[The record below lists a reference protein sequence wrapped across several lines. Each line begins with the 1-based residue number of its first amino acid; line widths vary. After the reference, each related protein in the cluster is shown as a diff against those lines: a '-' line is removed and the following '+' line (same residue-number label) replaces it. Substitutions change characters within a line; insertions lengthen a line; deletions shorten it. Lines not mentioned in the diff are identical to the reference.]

1 MATGDA
7 ADWNREGLDWPNRG
21 ASRFVQ
27 AGGLRWH
34 VQEFGAGPKLL
45 LVHGTGA
52 ATHSWRALAPLLARH
67 FKVLA
72 PDLPGHGFTE
82 SADAERMSLP
92 GMAESLDALLVSLAF
107 EPQIVAGHSAGAAI
121 LARLCLDGR
130 ITPRVLISLNGA
142 LLPLGGLRN
151 PVFSPLTRLFVS
163 NPFVPRLFA
172 WQASDPTVFGRMLE
186 QTGSSLDS
194 AGADFYRRL
203 AGRPSHVGAALD
215 MMARWD
221 VRELERELPRLRVP
235 LVLVSGGRDRM
246 IPPSHAVD
254 VQRLLPAAERIDLA
268 GLGHLAH
275 EEQPAELAAL
285 IASVAARHAVSMDSA
300 APR

>member
-1 MATGDA
+1 MSAGDA
-7 ADWNREGLDWPNRG
+7 ADWNRDGLDWPNRG

-27 AGGLRWH
+27 AGGMRWH
-34 VQEFGAGPKLL
+34 VQEFGAGPTLL

-52 ATHSWRALAPLLARH
+52 ATHSWRALAPLLAAH
-67 FKVLA
+67 FRVLA

-92 GMAESLDALLVSLAF
+92 GMADSLGALLQALDF
-107 EPQIVAGHSAGAAI
+107 RPEIVAGHSAGAAI

-130 ITPRVLISLNGA
+130 ITPRILISLNGA

-172 WQASDPTVFGRMLE
+172 WQASDPAVFGRMMD
-186 QTGSSLDS
+186 QTGSRIDA

-203 AGRPSHVGAALD
+203 AGKPRHVAAALD

-221 VRELERELPRLRVP
+221 VRELERDLPGLKTP
-235 LVLVSGGRDRM
+235 LALVSGEQDRM
-246 IPPSHAVD
+246 IPPSHAAD
-254 VQRLLPAAERIDLA
+254 VQRLLPAALRIDLP

-275 EEQPAELAAL
+275 EEKPAELAAL
-285 IASVAARHAVSMDSA
+285 IESLAERHAAS
-300 APR
+300 R

>member
-1 MATGDA
+1 MLSAGDA
-7 ADWNREGLDWPNRG
+7 ADWNRDGLDWPNRG

-34 VQEFGAGPKLL
+34 VQEFGAGPSLL

-52 ATHSWRALAPLLARH
+52 ATHSWRALAPLLAQR
-67 FKVLA
+67 FRVLA

-82 SADAERMSLP
+82 SAEADRMSLP
-92 GMAESLDALLVSLAF
+92 GMADSLGALLQAVDF
-107 EPQIVAGHSAGAAI
+107 KPQIVAGHSAGAAI
-121 LARLCLDGR
+121 LARLCLDAR
-130 ITPRVLISLNGA
+130 IAPRVLISLNGA
-142 LLPLGGLRN
+142 LLPLGGLRS

-172 WQASDPTVFGRMLE
+172 WQASDPGVFGRMME
-186 QTGSSLDS
+186 QTGSRIDTT
-194 AGADFYRRL
+194 GADFYRRL
-203 AGRPSHVGAALD
+203 AGKPRHVAAALD

-221 VRELERELPRLRVP
+221 VRDLARELPGLTVP
-235 LVLVSGGRDRM
+235 LVLVSGEQDRM

-254 VQRLLPAAERIDLA
+254 VQRLLPAAERIDLQ

-275 EEQPAELAAL
+275 EERPAELASIIGSLAERYGVT
-285 IASVAARHAVSMDSA
+285 ASR
-300 APR
+300 

>member
-1 MATGDA
+1 MSAGDA
-7 ADWNREGLDWPNRG
+7 ADWNRDGLDWPNRG

-34 VQEFGAGPKLL
+34 VQEFGAGPTLL

-52 ATHSWRALAPLLARH
+52 ATHSWRALAPLLAAH
-67 FKVLA
+67 FRVLA

-92 GMAESLDALLVSLAF
+92 GMADSLGALLQALDF
-107 EPQIVAGHSAGAAI
+107 RPEIVAGHSAGAAI

-130 ITPRVLISLNGA
+130 ITPRILISLNGA

-172 WQASDPTVFGRMLE
+172 WQASDPAVFGRMMD
-186 QTGSSLDS
+186 QTGSRIDA
-194 AGADFYRRL
+194 AGSDFYRRL
-203 AGRPSHVGAALD
+203 AGKPRHVAAALD

-221 VRELERELPRLRVP
+221 VRELERDLPGLKTP
-235 LVLVSGGRDRM
+235 LALVSGEQDRM
-246 IPPSHAVD
+246 IPPSHAAD
-254 VQRLLPAAERIDLA
+254 VQRLLPAALRIDLP

-275 EEQPAELAAL
+275 EEKPAELAAL
-285 IASVAARHAVSMDSA
+285 IESLVERHAAS
-300 APR
+300 R

>member
-1 MATGDA
+1 MSAGDA
-7 ADWNREGLDWPNRG
+7 ADWNRDGLDWPNRG

-34 VQEFGAGPKLL
+34 VQEFGAGPTLL

-52 ATHSWRALAPLLARH
+52 ATHSWRALAPLLAAH
-67 FKVLA
+67 FRVLA

-92 GMAESLDALLVSLAF
+92 GMADSLGALLQALDF
-107 EPQIVAGHSAGAAI
+107 RPEIVAGHSAGAAI

-130 ITPRVLISLNGA
+130 ITPRILISLNGA

-172 WQASDPTVFGRMLE
+172 WQASDPAVFGRMMD
-186 QTGSSLDS
+186 QTGSRIDA
-194 AGADFYRRL
+194 AGSDFYRRL
-203 AGRPSHVGAALD
+203 AGKPRHVAAALD

-221 VRELERELPRLRVP
+221 VRELERDLPGLKTP
-235 LVLVSGGRDRM
+235 LALVSGEQDRM
-246 IPPSHAVD
+246 IPPSHAAD
-254 VQRLLPAAERIDLA
+254 VQRLLPAALRIDLP

-275 EEQPAELAAL
+275 EEKPAELAAL
-285 IASVAARHAVSMDSA
+285 IESLAERHAAS
-300 APR
+300 R

>member
-1 MATGDA
+1 MSAGDA
-7 ADWNREGLDWPNRG
+7 ADWNRDGLDWPNRG

-34 VQEFGAGPKLL
+34 VQEFGAGPTLL

-52 ATHSWRALAPLLARH
+52 ATHSWRALAPLLAAH
-67 FKVLA
+67 FRVLA

-82 SADAERMSLP
+82 SADGERMSLP
-92 GMAESLDALLVSLAF
+92 GMADSLGALLQALDF
-107 EPQIVAGHSAGAAI
+107 RPEIVAGHSAGAAI

-130 ITPRVLISLNGA
+130 ITPRILISLNGA

-172 WQASDPTVFGRMLE
+172 WQASDPAVFGRMMD
-186 QTGSSLDS
+186 QTGSRIDA

-203 AGRPSHVGAALD
+203 AGKPRHVAAALD

-221 VRELERELPRLRVP
+221 VRELERDLPGLKTP
-235 LVLVSGGRDRM
+235 LALVSGEQDRM
-246 IPPSHAVD
+246 ILPSHAAD
-254 VQRLLPAAERIDLA
+254 VQRLLPAALRIDLP

-275 EEQPAELAAL
+275 EEKPAELAAL
-285 IASVAARHAVSMDSA
+285 IESLAERHAAS
-300 APR
+300 R

>member
-1 MATGDA
+1 MPAGDA
-7 ADWNREGLDWPNRG
+7 ADWNLDGLDWPNRG

-34 VQEFGAGPKLL
+34 VQEFGAGPTLL

-52 ATHSWRALAPLLARH
+52 ATHSWRALAPLLSRH
-67 FKVLA
+67 FRVLA

-82 SADAERMSLP
+82 SADADRMSLP
-92 GMAESLDALLVSLAF
+92 GMAASLDALLRALEF
-107 EPQIVAGHSAGAAI
+107 QPEIVVGHSAGAAI

-130 ITPRVLISLNGA
+130 LTPRVLISLNGA

-172 WQASDPTVFGRMLE
+172 WQASDPTVFGRMME
-186 QTGSSLDS
+186 QTGSRIDAS
-194 AGADFYRRL
+194 GADFYRRL
-203 AGRPSHVGAALD
+203 AGKPSHVGAALD

-221 VRELERELPRLRVP
+221 VRELERELPRLTVP
-235 LVLVSGGRDRM
+235 LVLVSGERDRM

-254 VQRLLPAAERIDLA
+254 VQLLLPAAERIDLS

-275 EEQPAELAAL
+275 EEKPAELAAL
-285 IASVAARHAVSMDSA
+285 IVSLSERHPATGDSA
-300 APR
+300 A